1 MIIFLIKIFLDKCCN
16 YVLINIGEYIE
27 YGKMV
32 FLYIVIVLLFLVF
45 VLKEDMKIFILL
57 Y

>member
-1 MIIFLIKIFLDKCCN
+1 MIIFLIKFFLDKCCN

-27 YGKMV
+27 YDKMV

>member
-1 MIIFLIKIFLDKCCN
+1 MIIFLIKYFLDKCCN

-27 YGKMV
+27 YDKMV
-32 FLYIVIVLLFLVF
+32 FLYIVIVLLFFVF

>member
-27 YGKMV
+27 YNKMV